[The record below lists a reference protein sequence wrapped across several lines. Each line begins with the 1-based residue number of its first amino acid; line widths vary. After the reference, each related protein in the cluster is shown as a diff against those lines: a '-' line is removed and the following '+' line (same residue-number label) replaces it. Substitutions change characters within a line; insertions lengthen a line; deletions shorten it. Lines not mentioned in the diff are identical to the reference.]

1 MKKIILALGLISCS
15 NAFSNPNESL
25 VWQDFQESV
34 RSQLMTLSAKNSI
47 KKRSLILDAELLK
60 NNLAFTTQ
68 KNKSQLAAK
77 SVNQIELSL
86 PLPNGDFVRVSATDS
101 PILSPEMAERYPD
114 IKTWK
119 VKGVDDPAISG
130 RVDFTQNGFHA
141 MLNMA
146 DGDTVFIDPDENQS
160 GNVYNSLSKKENS
173 SRFHSDFNCQ
183 VHDEHAV
190 DSSDSL
196 DFPAAKVLASSPAL
210 NLKTYR
216 LAVAGTAEY
225 TASQGGTKASAYSS
239 MVTTINRINEI
250 YERDLGIR
258 LELVSGEDLIYTNA
272 ATDPYTNDNASA
284 LVSENMSN
292 MDANFGIANFD
303 LGHVFAQGTL
313 GGLAFVGVACLNSAN
328 TPSGMVNAVKAGGAT
343 GTTDPRGEIFSIE
356 YVAHEMGHQIGA
368 THTFN
373 STQNGCG
380 GGNRTED
387 TAVEPGSGSTI
398 MSYSGLCGSDDLQYN
413 SDATFHFASI
423 SQINSYTRSETG
435 SSCGT
440 DTSTGNQNPVANA
453 GADVNIPANT
463 PFILDGSSTGGS
475 TFSWDQIDTG
485 SASAVDVDM
494 GNNAII
500 RTLLPGSEEDRY
512 IPSLSDLFSGSNTI
526 GEILPQTTREI
537 NFAYVVRDGEGG
549 IEVDTKKLNVTDTRS
564 TFSVV
569 SQSSD
574 ETLFTGQNITVL
586 WNTAGTNI
594 APVNCTSVDIHLLRV
609 SGVKNMLL
617 ESTDN
622 DGNQDLVIPATTP
635 VMSDARVMVA
645 CSDNSFFNISSGNM
659 SLEKGSVD
667 TTAPLIT
674 IQGVNPVS
682 IPQGSVYT
690 DAGATAVDDV
700 DGNLTVSIVGTV
712 NTAVVG
718 AYTITYSATDS
729 SANTATAMRTV
740 NVTAVVTEPTPPA
753 TMVADT
759 TPPQITL
766 NGDSEIILDV
776 GDDFSAPGYTAVDD
790 HDDVVNVTVKGLE
803 TVDTSV
809 AGVYTITYTA
819 VDSAGNTQIVTRKI
833 VVSDVSDHAESISNN
848 LKSESGGGSIGYL
861 LLPMVLLIGLRRTKL
876 LVRKSN
882 S

>member
-1 MKKIILALGLISCS
+1 M
-15 NAFSNPNESL
+15 
-25 VWQDFQESV
+25 
-34 RSQLMTLSAKNSI
+34 
-47 KKRSLILDAELLK
+47 
-60 NNLAFTTQ
+60 
-68 KNKSQLAAK
+68 
-77 SVNQIELSL
+77 
-86 PLPNGDFVRVSATDS
+86 
-101 PILSPEMAERYPD
+101 
-114 IKTWK
+114 
-119 VKGVDDPAISG
+119 
-130 RVDFTQNGFHA
+130 
-141 MLNMA
+141 
-146 DGDTVFIDPDENQS
+146 
-160 GNVYNSLSKKENS
+160 
-173 SRFHSDFNCQ
+173 
-183 VHDEHAV
+183 
-190 DSSDSL
+190 
-196 DFPAAKVLASSPAL
+196 
-210 NLKTYR
+210 
-216 LAVAGTAEY
+216 
-225 TASQGGTKASAYSS
+225 
-239 MVTTINRINEI
+239 
-250 YERDLGIR
+250 
-258 LELVSGEDLIYTNA
+258 SGEDLIYTNA
-272 ATDPYTNDNASA
+272 ATDPYTNDNANA

-292 MDANFGIANFD
+292 MDTNLGVANFD
-303 LGHVFAQGTL
+303 LGHVFAQGPL

-328 TPSGMVNAVKAGGAT
+328 TPGGMVNAVKAGGAT
-343 GTTDPRGEIFSIE
+343 GTTDPQGEIFSIE

-380 GGNRTED
+380 GGNRTAD

-413 SDATFHFASI
+413 SEAAFHFASI
-423 SQINSYTRSETG
+423 SQINNYTRSDTG
-435 SSCGT
+435 GSCGA

-463 PFILDGSSTGGS
+463 PFILDGLSTAGL

-494 GNNAII
+494 GDNAII
-500 RTLLPGSEEDRY
+500 RALFPGTDADRY
-512 IPSLSDLFSGSNTI
+512 IPRLSDLFSGSSTI
-526 GEILPQTTREI
+526 GEKLPQTTREL
-537 NFAYVVRDGEGG
+537 NFVFVVRDGVGG
-549 IEVDTKKLNVTDTRS
+549 IGVDTKKLYVTDTHS
-564 TFSVV
+564 SFSVV

-574 ETLFTGQNITVL
+574 ETLFTGQNMTVL
-586 WNTAGTNI
+586 WNTADTNI
-594 APVNCTSVDIHLLRV
+594 APVNCNSVDIQLLRV
-609 SGVKNMLL
+609 NGVKNMLL
-617 ESTDN
+617 ASTDN

-659 SLEKGSVD
+659 SLVKGSVD

-729 SANTATAMRTV
+729 SGNTATAMRTV
-740 NVTAVVTEPTPPA
+740 NVTAVVTEPTPPV

-766 NGDSEIILDV
+766 HGDSEIILDV
-776 GDDFSAPGYTAVDD
+776 GDNFSAPGYTAVDD
-790 HDDVVNVTVKGLE
+790 HDDVVNVTVNGLE

-809 AGVYTITYTA
+809 AGVYTIIYTA

-833 VVSDVSDHAESISNN
+833 VVSEVSDNAGSTGNN
-848 LKSESGGGSIGYL
+848 LKSESSGGFFGYL
-861 LLPMVLLIGLRRTKL
+861 LVPMMLLAGLRRSKL
-876 LVRKSN
+876 LFSN
-882 S
+882 SN